1 MDLPAGFASSPF
13 FMIDE
18 NDTVPPN
25 IDPSTIA
32 WIGEFISASLTFV
45 VPTHTLQENFRT
57 MARALASAP
66 CTLKRLGIKNGQP

>member
-25 IDPSTIA
+25 IDRSTIA
-32 WIGEFISASLTFV
+32 WIGEFILVSLTFH
-45 VPTHTLQENFRT
+45 VPAHTPQENSRT
-57 MARALASAP
+57 MGRALASAL
-66 CTLKRLGIKNGQP
+66 CTLKRPGIKNG